1 MLLPRFK
8 KFASDRALFARGD
21 GVVLAVS
28 GGVDSMVMLDLFGRL
43 SGPWNL
49 ELTVAHVNYGL
60 RGRASDADERF
71 VRMECESRGVR
82 FELLRQGVRKDEN
95 LQNEARRI
103 RYRFL
108 GETAARR
115 GARVVAT
122 AHQMDDQAETIL
134 LHLIRGSGLRGL
146 AGMSE
151 KSAQGK
157 LSIVRPLL
165 FATRREIADYA
176 KRRGVASREDRTNTQ
191 TAYTRNRIRHLI
203 IPALEKLNPRIVGTL
218 SSMGERLHQD
228 ELALDLVAAEAFEE
242 AVASFEEG
250 ETVLRRAALKELPAG
265 IRNRA
270 FRLAFEKASGSSV
283 DLKADQI
290 AKMAAISEREN
301 PRGSY
306 RLPSPWIF
314 TREKDLLTISR
325 SRTKCDRR
333 ASANKP
339 SAKPPR

>member
-8 KFASDRALFARGD
+8 RFATERALFSRGE

-28 GGVDSMVMLDLFGRL
+28 GGIDSMVMLDLFGRL
-43 SGPWNL
+43 AGPWNL
-49 ELTVAHVNYGL
+49 SLTVAHVNYGL
-60 RGRASDADERF
+60 RGRASNADERF
-71 VRMECESRGVR
+71 VREVCERRGVR
-82 FELLRQGVRKDEN
+82 FELLKQSVRKGEN

-146 AGMSE
+146 AGMPE

-157 LSIVRPLL
+157 LSLVRPLL

-176 KRRGVASREDRTNTQ
+176 KKRGVASREDKTNTQ

-203 IPALEKLNPRIVGTL
+203 LPALAKVNPRIVETL
-218 SSMGERLHQD
+218 SAMGGRLHED
-228 ELALDLVAAEAFEE
+228 ELALDLVATEAFEE
-242 AVASFEEG
+242 ACVVAEEG
-250 ETVLRRAALKELPAG
+250 RTVLNRAALGELPAG

-270 FRLAFEKASGSSV
+270 FRLAFERASGSSV

-290 AKMAAISEREN
+290 AKMAAISERES

-314 TREKDLLTISR
+314 TREKDILTISR
-325 SRTKCDRR
+325 SATKCDRR
-333 ASANKP
+333 KS
-339 SAKPPR
+339 